1 MKIWKAV
8 AAAALSA
15 ALFHLGTGL
24 HPIAWFTWLAPLPM
38 LLLAPRA
45 GAATAPVAGFF
56 AWAVGQAAM
65 WPYFLN
71 VIDMPLP
78 AVVASQLGMALVFG
92 LAAAAFRAL
101 LLRGRPLSAA
111 TVVPAAWVVT
121 EYVVSL
127 ALPHGAWWSLAYT
140 QAEVLPVVQSAS
152 ATGVWG
158 ITFLLMA
165 VPSAI
170 AAVLRLATSS
180 ARSAVLHPITPATR
194 AAVLRPTTTAA
205 RSAGG
210 EASVACPCSDG
221 VRVAAVFGAVVLLA
235 LGYGGWRL
243 RTAPAPQTA
252 KVALVATDQPNDVI
266 ALDSPQ
272 GRDLV
277 DRYASRVEQLASDGA
292 RVVVLPEKTF
302 LADDATLPT
311 LARPLTRIAR
321 THRVDVV
328 AGLVRSRGGVRYN
341 VALDFPAGG
350 GEPVEYTKHHLI
362 PGLEDDLRPGNSL
375 AFTPNT
381 RWGLIICKDLDYPG
395 LVRAYR
401 AEGATALFAPAWDF
415 GDDGWLHSRI
425 AVVRGVENGLAIA
438 RVPRAGQVT
447 VSDPNGRIVAE
458 AATSDAEFV
467 TVTTA
472 LPAPTAA
479 TLYARLGDWFAWLCM
494 ALLVLTLGTP
504 LLRPRRAK
512 RATRPEQV

>member
-1 MKIWKAV
+1 MKIWKAM
-8 AAAALSA
+8 AAVTLSA

-24 HPIAWFTWLAPLPM
+24 HPIAWFTWLAPLPV

-45 GAATAPVAGFF
+45 DARTAPIAGFF

-65 WPYFLN
+65 WPYFLD
-71 VIDMPLP
+71 VVEMPLP
-78 AVVASQLGMALVFG
+78 VVAASQLGTALVFG
-92 LAAAAFRAL
+92 LTVAAFRAL

-111 TVVPAAWVVT
+111 AVVPAAWVVT
-121 EYVVSL
+121 EYAVSL

-140 QAEVLPVVQSAS
+140 QADVLPVLQTAS

-158 ITFLLMA
+158 MTFLLMA

-170 AAVLRLATSS
+170 AAVLR
-180 ARSAVLHPITPATR
+180 P
-194 AAVLRPTTTAA
+194 AA

-210 EASVACPCSDG
+210 EASGARPRSDG

-243 RTAPAPQTA
+243 RTAPAPRGE
-252 KVALVATDQPNDVI
+252 KVALVSTDHPNDVTE
-266 ALDSPQ
+266 LDSPQ

-277 DRYASRVEQLASDGA
+277 TRYASHIEQLASNGA

-302 LADDATLPT
+302 LADDDSLPALT
-311 LARPLTRIAR
+311 RPLTRIAR
-321 THRVDVV
+321 TYRVDVV
-328 AGLVRSRGGVRYN
+328 AGLVRSRGDVLYN

-362 PGLEDDLRPGNSL
+362 PGLEGDLRPGKDL
-375 AFTPNT
+375 VFAPDT
-381 RWGLIICKDLDYPG
+381 RWGLIICKDLDYPD
-395 LVRAYR
+395 LVRSYR
-401 AEGATALFAPAWDF
+401 AAGATALYAPAWDF

-425 AVVRGVENGLAIA
+425 AVVRGVENGLPIA

-458 AATSDAEFV
+458 AATTDAEFV
-467 TVTTA
+467 TVTSA
-472 LPAPTAA
+472 LPAPAGV
-479 TLYARLGDWFAWLCM
+479 TLYTRLGDWFAWLCI
-494 ALLVLTLGTP
+494 ALLALTLGAP
-504 LLRPRRAK
+504 LFRPRRAEQ
-512 RATRPEQV
+512 AARPKQI

>member
-1 MKIWKAV
+1 MKIWKAI
-8 AAAALSA
+8 AATTLSA
-15 ALFHLGTGL
+15 ALFHFGTGL
-24 HPIAWFTWLAPLPM
+24 HPIGWLTWLAPLPV
-38 LLLAPRA
+38 LLLAPRVDA
-45 GAATAPVAGFF
+45 GTAPIAGFF
-56 AWAVGQAAM
+56 AWAVGQVAM
-65 WPYFLN
+65 WPYFLD
-71 VIDMPLP
+71 VVEMPLP
-78 AVVASQLGMALVFG
+78 VVAASQLGTALIFG
-92 LAAAAFRAL
+92 LTVAAFRAL

-121 EYVVSL
+121 EYAVSL

-140 QAEVLPVVQSAS
+140 QADVLPVLQTAS

-170 AAVLRLATSS
+170 AV
-180 ARSAVLHPITPATR
+180 
-194 AAVLRPTTTAA
+194 VLRPGLIRSRAGGPGPSPTPHVRGVIA

-210 EASVACPCSDG
+210 EASGARPRADG

-243 RTAPAPQTA
+243 RTAPAPRGE
-252 KVALVATDQPNDVI
+252 KVALISTDHPNDVI

-277 DRYASRVEQLASDGA
+277 NRYASRIERLASDGA

-302 LADDATLPT
+302 LADDDTLPT
-311 LARPLTRIAR
+311 LTRPLARIAR

-328 AGLVRSRGGVRYN
+328 AGLVRSRGDALYN
-341 VALDFPAGG
+341 VALDFPASG

-362 PGLEDDLRPGNSL
+362 PGLEDDLRPGKDL
-375 AFTPNT
+375 AFAPDTQ
-381 RWGLIICKDLDYPG
+381 WGLIICKDLDYPD
-395 LVRAYR
+395 LVRSYR
-401 AEGATALFAPAWDF
+401 AAGATALYAPAWDF

-447 VSDPNGRIVAE
+447 VSDPSGRIVAE
-458 AATSDAEFV
+458 AATTDAEFV

-472 LPAPTAA
+472 LPAPAAA
-479 TLYARLGDWFAWLCM
+479 TLYTRLGDWFAWLCIV
-494 ALLVLTLGTP
+494 VLTLTLGAP
-504 LLRPRRAK
+504 LLRPRRAGQAARPK
-512 RATRPEQV
+512 RI